1 MSKKI
6 ILSGLLG
13 GLTLII
19 WMVVISG
26 IFGFRSMI
34 DMKQIPDDRQVY
46 ELLKSHI
53 TEPGRYLCNP
63 ELTSERIYPE
73 GKPVFSI
80 LYSGLGHEA
89 AGEEALFGLLFAF
102 CSTIIGAYLLSL
114 TSDKIISSYPRKVLF
129 FTIIGLL
136 IAIFS
141 DFNNYGI
148 DGYPFGD
155 ALLLGINDLF
165 AWTVV
170 GLVVAWYFKPQ
181 AAN

>member
-1 MSKKI
+1 MFNKI
-6 ILSGLLG
+6 IISGFMG
-13 GLTLII
+13 GVVLII
-19 WMVVISG
+19 WMVVVSG

-34 DMKQIPDDRQVY
+34 DMKQIQDERQVY

-80 LYSGLGHEA
+80 LYSGLGHES
-89 AGEEALFGLLFAF
+89 AGEEALFGILFAF
-102 CSTIIGAYLLSL
+102 CSTIIGSYLLSL
-114 TSDKIISSYPRKVLF
+114 TSNKIISSYPRKVF
-129 FTIIGLL
+129 FFVIIGLI

-148 DGYPFGD
+148 GRYPFGD
-155 ALLLGINDLF
+155 VLLLGLNDIF
-165 AWTVV
+165 AWTAV
-170 GLVVAWYFKPQ
+170 GLVIAWRFKPE